1 MYTAQYLKV
10 KDSSIL
16 LMEALAMRHHP
27 MQQGFIQGEAR
38 NGCQQPTISY
48 NQYIEKKLKSVVKQM
63 GNMLHCCFSNVI
75 TGKKHV
81 LSCEL
86 IGRKASMPCF

>member
-1 MYTAQYLKV
+1 MYIAQYLEV

-27 MQQGFIQGEAR
+27 MQQGFIEGKAR

-48 NQYIEKKLKSVVKQM
+48 NQYSVMKQM
-63 GNMLHCCFSNVI
+63 KPCFS
-75 TGKKHV
+75 T
-81 LSCEL
+81 
-86 IGRKASMPCF
+86 AAAM